1 MDERTPGLAAAV
13 VEMLGAVAAAAAGTA
28 CTVDVGTPFCGTGGD
43 VLAHAQVAG
52 GVVLLV

>member
-13 VEMLGAVAAAAAGTA
+13 VAMLGAAAAAAGTA